1 MDIDEKNRWYSL
13 SIEEVFER
21 LGSGE
26 GGLTTPEATRR
37 LQDHG
42 PNELEEGKGATWPE
56 ILISQIKNPI
66 IIVLGIAAVI
76 SLLAEK
82 RIDAAVIFAVI
93 VLNTALGFL
102 KEFKAEEAISAL
114 MSHAAPEADVLRIF
128 GGGGEGGEGGEGAG
142 EGSRGESRKVRV
154 KAREIV
160 VGDIILVE
168 AGSKV
173 PADARIIEAANLEID
188 ESMLTGESVP
198 AKKCV
203 DSEICRN
210 PPAMGTL
217 SEMEIDNTIF
227 AGTIV
232 TRGRAKAVVFAT
244 GMATDMGKIADML
257 TKTKK
262 SATPLK
268 KRTLDLGRKIMF
280 LAILAGGL
288 TFAVGLYRGFDLIDA
303 FLFTLA
309 MTVSAIPAALP
320 AAITVALA
328 VGVSRMAKRH
338 AIMRKLDAVETLGSV
353 TAICTDKTGTLTTN
367 QMTVQRIYLPD
378 RIVSVT
384 GAGFKPEGSFEVEG
398 SELDP
403 KEDGSLATFL
413 RIAALCNDSS
423 LSSKEGDD
431 GERWEIQGDPTE
443 GALVVAAA
451 KAGLAKEDLEASFP
465 RIDEIPFDP
474 DKRYMA
480 TFNERDG
487 RVEVCL
493 KGAPETVL
501 GISSAIA
508 VDGEPRDLTE
518 ADKERIL
525 DMSSQMAADALRV
538 LGFATKTIGKEEVA
552 GFKEAGPSGLI
563 FSGLSG
569 MMDPPRPEAIEAIA
583 LAKKA
588 GIKVVMATGDH
599 KITAEAIAREMGIV
613 EGDSRAFAGSDL
625 DGMDDSELDAAMED
639 AAVFARVSPEHK
651 HRIVES
657 LRRKGHIVA
666 MTGDGVNDAPALKVA
681 EIGIA
686 MGITG
691 TDVTKETADMILT
704 DDNFQSIV
712 NAVEV
717 GRVIFQNI
725 RKVVRYLI
733 NTSAGEVLAITASL
747 LFLALNV
754 LIFTPVQIL
763 WVNLVTDGI
772 LVVNLAME
780 PKERDVMDQP
790 PRDPAEKIIN
800 RDIVLNTLFIA
811 LIMAVG
817 TLFVFTREWNN
828 GDLIR
833 AQTMGFITM
842 AMFQVFNALNCRS
855 RTQSVFS
862 LGLFSN
868 RNLMVAIF
876 ASVVLQLLA
885 TELSFFNAALGSVSL
900 SLTDW
905 ITMVAVAA
913 TVLIGEEIRKMVAR
927 RRAGGPS

>member
-1 MDIDEKNRWYSL
+1 MGLEEKNRWYSL

-21 LGSGE
+21 LGSRE
-26 GGLTTPEATRR
+26 KGLTTEEAQGR
-37 LQDHG
+37 LKDQG

-66 IIVLGIAAVI
+66 IIVLAVAAVI

-102 KEFKAEEAISAL
+102 KEFKAEKAISAL
-114 MSHAAPEADVLRIF
+114 MSHAAPEADVLRIE
-128 GGGGEGGEGGEGAG
+128 GDGGE
-142 EGSRGESRKVRV
+142 SKKVRI

-160 VGDIILVE
+160 IGDVVLVE

-173 PADARIIEAANLEID
+173 PADARIVEAANLEID

-203 DSEICRN
+203 DSEVCRN
-210 PPAMGTL
+210 PPPEGTI
-217 SEMEIDNTIF
+217 SGIEIDNTIF

-232 TRGRAKAVVFAT
+232 TRGRGKAVVFST
-244 GMATDMGKIADML
+244 GMATEMGKIADML
-257 TKTKK
+257 TKTK
-262 SATPLK
+262 SPATPLK

-280 LAILAGGL
+280 LAILAGSL
-288 TFAVGLYRGFDLIDA
+288 TFSITYYRGFELIDA

-328 VGVSRMAKRH
+328 VGVTRMAKRH

-367 QMTVQRIYLPD
+367 QMTVQRIFLGD

-384 GAGFKPEGSFEVEG
+384 GAGFKPEGRFEVDG
-398 SELDP
+398 SEMDP
-403 KEDGSLATFL
+403 KEDEGLATFL

-423 LSSKEGDD
+423 LRLKEGED
-431 GERWEIQGDPTE
+431 GKRWEIQGDPTE

-451 KAGLAKEDLEASFP
+451 KAGLPKEDLEDAYP

-480 TFNERDG
+480 TFHESG
-487 RVEVCL
+487 SGVEVCL

-501 GISSAIA
+501 GICSAVQ
-508 VDGEPRDLTE
+508 VDGEIRDLGE
-518 ADKERIL
+518 MDKEKIL
-525 DMSSQMAADALRV
+525 DMGSQMAADALRV
-538 LGFATKTIGKEEVA
+538 LGFASKTIRKEEVA

-588 GIKVVMATGDH
+588 GIKIVMATGDH

-613 EGDSRAFAGSDL
+613 EGESKAYSGSDL

-691 TDVTKETADMILT
+691 TDVTKETADMVLT

-712 NAVEV
+712 NAVEE

-780 PKERDVMDQP
+780 PKESDVMDQP
-790 PRDPAEKIIN
+790 PRDPGEKIIN
-800 RDIVLNTLFIA
+800 RDMVMNTLFIA
-811 LIMAVG
+811 FIMATG
-817 TLFVFTREWNN
+817 TLFVFMQEWNN
-828 GDLIR
+828 GDLVR

-855 RTQSVFS
+855 MTQSVFT

-868 RNLMVAIF
+868 RNLMIAIF
-876 ASVVLQLLA
+876 ASIALQILA
-885 TELSFFNAALGSVSL
+885 TELSFFNMALGSVSL
-900 SLTDW
+900 SAADW
-905 ITMVAVAA
+905 ATIIAVSS
-913 TVLIGEEIRKMVAR
+913 TVLIADEIRKAIR
-927 RRAGGPS
+927 RRRMARA

>member
-1 MDIDEKNRWYSL
+1 MDSEEKNRWYSL
-13 SIEEVFER
+13 SIDEVFER
-21 LGSGE
+21 LGSRE
-26 GGLTTPEATRR
+26 GGLTSKEAQRR

-66 IIVLGIAAVI
+66 IIVLAVAAVI
-76 SLLAEK
+76 SLLAGK

-93 VLNTALGFL
+93 VLNTVLGFL

-114 MSHAAPEADVLRIF
+114 MSHAAPEADVLRMD
-128 GGGGEGGEGGEGAG
+128 GEGGE
-142 EGSRGESRKVRV
+142 SKKIRI
-154 KAREIV
+154 KAREV
-160 VGDIILVE
+160 VIGDVILVE
-168 AGSKV
+168 AGTKV

-203 DSEICRN
+203 DSEVCRN
-210 PPAMGTL
+210 PPTEGTL
-217 SEMEIDNTIF
+217 SEIEIDNTLF

-232 TRGRAKAVVFAT
+232 TRGRAKAVVFST
-244 GMATDMGKIADML
+244 GMGTEMGKIADML
-257 TKTKK
+257 TKTER

-280 LAILAGGL
+280 LAILAGAL
-288 TFAVGLYRGFDLIDA
+288 TFSITYYRGFELTDA

-367 QMTVQRIYLPD
+367 QMTVQRIFLGD
-378 RIVSVT
+378 RTVYVT
-384 GAGFKPEGSFEVEG
+384 GAGFKPEGSFEVDG
-398 SELDP
+398 SEVDP
-403 KEDGSLATFL
+403 GEDEGLATFL

-423 LSSKEGDD
+423 LRSKEGDD

-451 KAGLAKEDLEASFP
+451 KAGLPKEDLEEAFP

-474 DKRYMA
+474 EKRYMA
-480 TFNERDG
+480 TFHRSEG
-487 RVEVCL
+487 GVQVCL

-501 GISSAIA
+501 GMCSAVQ
-508 VDGEPRDLTE
+508 VDGEKRELVE

-525 DMSSQMAADALRV
+525 DMGSQMGADALRV
-538 LGFATKTIGKEEVA
+538 LGFATKTVREEEVA
-552 GFKEAGPSGLI
+552 GFKEESPSGLI

-583 LAKKA
+583 VARKA
-588 GIKVVMATGDH
+588 GIRVFMATGDH
-599 KITAEAIAREMGIV
+599 KITAEAIAREMGIATG
-613 EGDSRAFAGSDL
+613 ESKAYTGSDL
-625 DGMDDSELDAAMED
+625 DGMGDGELDEAMED

-691 TDVTKETADMILT
+691 TDVTKETADMVLT

-712 NAVEV
+712 NAVEE

-780 PKERDVMDQP
+780 PKEKDVMDQP
-790 PRDPAEKIIN
+790 PRDPGEKIIN
-800 RDIVLNTLFIA
+800 HDIVMNTLFIA
-811 LIMAVG
+811 FIMATG
-817 TLFVFTREWNN
+817 TLFVFMQEWNN

-855 RTQSVFS
+855 MTQSVLS

-868 RNLMVAIF
+868 RNLMIAIF
-876 ASVVLQLLA
+876 ASITLQILA
-885 TELSFFNAALGSVSL
+885 TELSFFNTALGSVSL
-900 SLTDW
+900 SAADW
-905 ITMVAVAA
+905 ATMIAVSS
-913 TVLIGEEIRKMVAR
+913 TVLIADEMRKAIR
-927 RRAGGPS
+927 RRRMARA

>member
-1 MDIDEKNRWYSL
+1 MA
-13 SIEEVFER
+13 
-21 LGSGE
+21 E
-26 GGLTTPEATRR
+26 GDPPGL
-37 LQDHG
+37 DMVDG
-42 PNELEEGKGATWPE
+42 
-56 ILISQIKNPI
+56 
-66 IIVLGIAAVI
+66 
-76 SLLAEK
+76 
-82 RIDAAVIFAVI
+82 
-93 VLNTALGFL
+93 
-102 KEFKAEEAISAL
+102 
-114 MSHAAPEADVLRIF
+114 
-128 GGGGEGGEGGEGAG
+128 
-142 EGSRGESRKVRV
+142 
-154 KAREIV
+154 
-160 VGDIILVE
+160 
-168 AGSKV
+168 
-173 PADARIIEAANLEID
+173 DARA
-188 ESMLTGESVP
+188 
-198 AKKCV
+198 C
-203 DSEICRN
+203 
-210 PPAMGTL
+210 
-217 SEMEIDNTIF
+217 
-227 AGTIV
+227 
-232 TRGRAKAVVFAT
+232 
-244 GMATDMGKIADML
+244 
-257 TKTKK
+257 
-262 SATPLK
+262 
-268 KRTLDLGRKIMF
+268 
-280 LAILAGGL
+280 
-288 TFAVGLYRGFDLIDA
+288 
-303 FLFTLA
+303 
-309 MTVSAIPAALP
+309 
-320 AAITVALA
+320 
-328 VGVSRMAKRH
+328 
-338 AIMRKLDAVETLGSV
+338 
-353 TAICTDKTGTLTTN
+353 
-367 QMTVQRIYLPD
+367 
-378 RIVSVT
+378 
-384 GAGFKPEGSFEVEG
+384 
-398 SELDP
+398 
-403 KEDGSLATFL
+403 
-413 RIAALCNDSS
+413 
-423 LSSKEGDD
+423 
-431 GERWEIQGDPTE
+431 
-443 GALVVAAA
+443 
-451 KAGLAKEDLEASFP
+451 
-465 RIDEIPFDP
+465 
-474 DKRYMA
+474 
-480 TFNERDG
+480 
-487 RVEVCL
+487 
-493 KGAPETVL
+493 
-501 GISSAIA
+501 
-508 VDGEPRDLTE
+508 
-518 ADKERIL
+518 
-525 DMSSQMAADALRV
+525 
-538 LGFATKTIGKEEVA
+538 
-552 GFKEAGPSGLI
+552 
-563 FSGLSG
+563 
-569 MMDPPRPEAIEAIA
+569 
-583 LAKKA
+583 
-588 GIKVVMATGDH
+588 
-599 KITAEAIAREMGIV
+599 
-613 EGDSRAFAGSDL
+613 AGSDL

-712 NAVEV
+712 NAVEE

-913 TVLIGEEIRKMVAR
+913 TVLIGGGDPKQGCER
-927 RRAGGPS
+927 RRAGAPFRPRCNLLTGVAWETED

>member
-1 MDIDEKNRWYSL
+1 MGIDEKNSWYAL

-21 LGSGE
+21 LGSRE
-26 GGLTTPEATRR
+26 RGLTSEEALRR
-37 LQDHG
+37 LEDHG

-66 IIVLGIAAVI
+66 IIVLAVAAAI

-114 MSHAAPEADVLRIF
+114 MSHAAPEADVLRIE
-128 GGGGEGGEGGEGAG
+128 GEGGE
-142 EGSRGESRKVRV
+142 SKKVRI

-160 VGDIILVE
+160 IGDVILVE

-173 PADARIIEAANLEID
+173 PADARIVEAANLEID
-188 ESMLTGESVP
+188 ESMLTGDVGPCEERASTP
-198 AKKCV
+198 RY
-203 DSEICRN
+203 CRN
-210 PPAMGTL
+210 PPAEAKL
-217 SEMEIDNTIF
+217 SEVEIDNTIF

-232 TRGRAKAVVFAT
+232 TRGRAKAVVFST

-257 TKTKK
+257 TKTK
-262 SATPLK
+262 SPATPLK

-280 LAILAGGL
+280 LAILAGGI
-288 TFAVGLYRGFDLIDA
+288 TFSITYYRGFELIDA

-367 QMTVQRIYLPD
+367 QMTVQRIFLSD
-378 RIVSVT
+378 RTVSVT
-384 GAGFKPEGSFEVEG
+384 GAGFKPEGIFEVDG
-398 SELDP
+398 SQMDP
-403 KEDGSLATFL
+403 KEDDGLATFL
-413 RIAALCNDSS
+413 RIAALCNDSG
-423 LSSKEGDD
+423 LRSKEGDD

-451 KAGLAKEDLEASFP
+451 KAGLLKKDLEEAFP

-480 TFNERDG
+480 TFHEG
-487 RVEVCL
+487 EGGVEVCL

-501 GISSAIA
+501 GICSAVQ
-508 VDGEPRDLTE
+508 VDGEIRDLGE
-518 ADKERIL
+518 MDKEKIL
-525 DMSSQMAADALRV
+525 DMGSQMAADALRV
-538 LGFATKTIGKEEVA
+538 LGFASKTIAKEEVA

-583 LAKKA
+583 VAKKA

-599 KITAEAIAREMGIV
+599 KITAEAIARKMGIV
-613 EGDSRAFAGSDL
+613 EGDSRAFSGSDL
-625 DGMDDSELDAAMED
+625 DGMDDSELDAAMEE
-639 AAVFARVSPEHK
+639 ATVFARVSPEHK

-712 NAVEV
+712 NAVEE

-811 LIMAVG
+811 FIMAAG
-817 TLFVFTREWNN
+817 TLYVFTQEWNN

-855 RTQSVFS
+855 RTQSIFT
-862 LGLFSN
+862 LGLFTN
-868 RNLMVAIF
+868 RNLVIAIF
-876 ASVVLQLLA
+876 ASVLLQVLA
-885 TELSFFNAALGSVSL
+885 TELSFFNTALGSVSL
-900 SLTDW
+900 SAADW
-905 ITMVAVAA
+905 ITIMVVAS
-913 TVLIGEEIRKMVAR
+913 TVLIGEEIRKLAAR
-927 RRAGGPS
+927 RRAGGYP